1 MANAPK
7 SAGPVLG
14 APQAAPAASAST
26 EEERWPELPEHYVAE
41 RVLGKGAYGKVFLC
55 QDRRNPAK
63 QVQVAIKWISKFAA
77 VDSDPVLGK
86 RIYREIRVLAAL
98 RHENLLQLIDL
109 VPVPSP
115 DFDDVYIVMQYMHL
129 DLHKLIYSPK
139 MKVSVNQVQ
148 AFVCQMLRG
157 LKYLHS
163 AGVVHRDLK
172 PPNVLVNK
180 DCSLRIA
187 DFGLAGRRVPKDTLT
202 VEEADEIMT
211 EYVVTRWYR
220 APELLLTPCVYCE
233 AVDIWSVGC
242 IFYELLARE
251 PLFAGENPV
260 RMLKLMYSLLGFTE
274 EKDLMWIQDLARG
287 GEVSRRTAASA
298 LQTMRTLDQTKPK
311 LSEIVVKPIEE
322 RLPQHPKEMLELMRL
337 MLEFDPNKRIPAAD
351 AIQHAYLAKLRDPLG
366 ELDAPRRFDWDFD
379 KFDAKPRALKDRVYA
394 ECARLHPEIIE
405 RDAEWLQG
413 RGFMPRGSKHTPRSA
428 DAQASAPA
436 SREQRPSGTAQPV
449 AAGAG
454 GC

>member
-1 MANAPK
+1 
-7 SAGPVLG
+7 
-14 APQAAPAASAST
+14 
-26 EEERWPELPEHYVAE
+26 
-41 RVLGKGAYGKVFLC
+41 VLGKGAYGKVFLC
-55 QDRRNPAK
+55 QDRRRPDK
-63 QVQVAIKWISKFAA
+63 QVPVAIKWISKFAA
-77 VDSDPVLGK
+77 VDGDPVLGK

-187 DFGLAGRRVPKDTLT
+187 DFGLAGRRVAKCLPDTKEDVLSQ
-202 VEEADEIMT
+202 EESDELT

-242 IFYELLARE
+242 IFYELLQRQ
-251 PLFAGENPV
+251 PLFDGQNPV
-260 RMLKLMYSLLGFTE
+260 RMLQLMYSALGFSE
-274 EKDLMWIQDLARG
+274 DKDMTWVNNMREG
-287 GEVSRRTAASA
+287 GEASRRAAAFA
-298 LQTMRTLDQTKPK
+298 LQTIRSLENGKPK
-311 LSEIVVKPIEE
+311 LSEIPVQPLEA
-322 RLPQHPKEMLELMRL
+322 RLPSHPKDLLELMRS
-337 MLEFDPNKRIPAAD
+337 MLEFDPTKRISAAE
-351 AIQHAYLAKLRDPLG
+351 AIQHEYLAKLRDPLG
-366 ELDAPRRFDWDFD
+366 EMDAPRRFDWDFD

-413 RGFMPRGSKHTPRSA
+413 RGFMPQGSKLPSRGGDSPSTPS
-428 DAQASAPA
+428 
-436 SREQRPSGTAQPV
+436 SREAEQRSSDTGQHV

-454 GC
+454 G